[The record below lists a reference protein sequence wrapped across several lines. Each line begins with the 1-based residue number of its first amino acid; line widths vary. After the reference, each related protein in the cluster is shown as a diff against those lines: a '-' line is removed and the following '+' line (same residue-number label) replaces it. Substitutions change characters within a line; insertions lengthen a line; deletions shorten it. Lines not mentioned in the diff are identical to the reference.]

1 MTHTRTHAYT
11 HKHTHTHKH
20 TNTQTHTL
28 MVMYTSFTFTYAFLL
43 LKTIGHALWSG
54 VMTVYTITAVIVF
67 EESALIQE
75 FGEEYKQY
83 MKEVPGFIPDLR
95 KLFQIR

>member
-1 MTHTRTHAYT
+1 MLSIYLHT
-11 HKHTHTHKH
+11 
-20 TNTQTHTL
+20 
-28 MVMYTSFTFTYAFLL
+28 FTFTYYAFLL
-43 LKTIGHALWSG
+43 CKTIGHALWSG

-67 EESALIQE
+67 EESALIKE

-95 KLFQIR
+95 KRFQILSC

>member
-1 MTHTRTHAYT
+1 MIHAHAYSIIHT
-11 HKHTHTHKH
+11 THTHIHIHIK
-20 TNTQTHTL
+20 TYVCTCTL
-28 MVMYTSFTFTYAFLL
+28 LL
-43 LKTIGHALWSG
+43 LKSIGHALWSG